1 MKSLPPGGKPLLL
14 ALFAALLVPVFTVA
28 QSTGG
33 TITGTVQDPRGVG
46 VANAIVLLTNVET
59 GVTIGNKTGRMGE
72 YTFLDVPVGLYR
84 VQSGAEGF
92 QLTARKPFRLD
103 VNQTI
108 TLSIRLQPGKATEPV
123 EEAADHV
130 LVDISSTQMGAVI
143 NDEMITG
150 LPLNAR
156 DTYQFLQLQPGVQGI
171 GGADL
176 FYGSNQPGAVSVNG
190 GRGRANNFS
199 VNGGDANDLFVN
211 APAIQPSPDAVQEF
225 RVLTNTFNAE
235 FGRNSGSAINIITP
249 SGSNAF
255 HGSAYEFFRND
266 ALDSKGFFDFVK
278 PDNRQNQFGATLG
291 GPIRKDR
298 TFFFGSYEG
307 RRLTQGISSDPVLVP
322 TAAERA
328 GDFSATP
335 FDPTATLN
343 SVTVASILNAR
354 PGCAAAISAAGG
366 APPAAGTAWGQIF
379 PNSVVPT
386 ACLDPVASSL
396 TSLYVPQANSPGG
409 IFRVAPDEF
418 ANSQQFTLK
427 LDHKLS
433 SAQSLHGYYYFIDGT
448 DAQPFTRFQA
458 SLPNLL
464 PGFGNN
470 NAERSQQLSVADNWS
485 LGPKSVNE
493 VRFAFLRESQGTF
506 LHPQRTNLVTNSCNG
521 SATAFCFTGTT
532 DTPGIITP
540 NSRLGITPNLGP
552 NHEGV
557 PFISIAGGFT
567 IGNDFEGE
575 LPQTGNTL
583 QWSDNFTRIW
593 GHHTAKFGVDFR
605 RQYFDQT
612 LFFDPNGMFSYSG
625 GGANDLKAT
634 RADGS
639 ENLFANYLLGLPDS
653 FLQGST
659 QTENIR
665 MNALYLFAQDSWK
678 LRPDLTL
685 NYGLR
690 WELNTPMADSGNRI
704 QTFRPGQA
712 TTMFPCQ
719 LSPASQASLG
729 FTDGNCNPGGSA
741 QAVFPLGLVVPGD
754 KGVPPGLTQTYYG
767 AYAPRIGVAW
777 SSFPSRRTSIH
788 AGYGIFYNPLEQL
801 VLEQFQG
808 EPPFGGSSAL
818 GQPLFSTPFL
828 SQNSNCTAAA
838 PCFAGGPGTSP
849 NPFNGILTPA
859 PGTPVD
865 FSTFRPILLF
875 GEMQPNLKA
884 QYSEQYNLGIT
895 HEVARDLVVSVGY
908 VGSQGHRLLASR
920 DLNPGNPQTCLDLIA
935 TLGNGACG
943 PFSADSSF
951 FVPPGTVI
959 APQGLH
965 LPYGPVSFIPGG
977 TVVGPNGITLA
988 GLRQFSSPFCNP
1000 VTGAGC
1006 PPDGIPVFSSI
1017 FAQDE
1022 VANSSYNSLQISVD
1036 KKLAHG
1042 LQFLSAYTFSRSI
1055 DNASSLESLLDPFNF
1070 AASRSLSLFDARHRW
1085 VTSYLWQLPVPKY
1098 SGAKAMMLDN
1108 WTISGI
1114 TAFQTGF
1121 PIPLSSNADQEL
1133 EFSQDFSF
1141 PGRPDQVTPFKT
1153 LNPRNNGGLFFDPT
1167 SFALPALGSLGSAP
1181 RTICCGPGIL
1191 NTDFSVQ
1198 KRFDVAEGKTIE
1210 FRTEAFNIFNH
1221 TQFLNPDGNF
1231 SDGSNFGRVTRARS
1245 PRQIQLALKMHF

>member
-1 MKSLPPGGKPLLL
+1 MKSFSRGRRRLC
-14 ALFAALLVPVFTVA
+14 FALLIAWCLTPAMILA

-33 TITGTVQDPRGVG
+33 TISGIVQDARGR
-46 VANAIVLLTNVET
+46 AIAGAVVLLTNVST
-59 GVTIGNKTGRMGE
+59 SVTVGSKTGRLGE
-72 YTFLDVPVGLYR
+72 YTFLDVPVGTYR
-84 VQSGAEGF
+84 VQSAAEGY
-92 QLTARKPFRLD
+92 QLTVREPIRLD

-108 TLSIRLQPGKATEPV
+108 TLNLPLRTGGEAEDRTPEHVVVDTSATQ
-123 EEAADHV
+123 
-130 LVDISSTQMGAVI
+130 IGAVI
-143 NDEMITG
+143 NDRLISG

-176 FYGSNQPGAVSVNG
+176 FYGSNQAGAVSVNG

-225 RVLTNTFNAE
+225 RVITNTFNAE
-235 FGRNSGSAINIITP
+235 FGRNSGSVVNIITR
-249 SGSNAF
+249 SGSNRF
-255 HGSAYEFFRND
+255 HGSAYEFFGNNVLD
-266 ALDSKGFFDFVK
+266 AKGFFDFVK

-291 GPIRKDR
+291 GPISKDR
-298 TFFFGSYEG
+298 TFFFASYEG

-322 TAAERA
+322 STDERT
-328 GDFSATP
+328 GNFSASP
-335 FDPTATLN
+335 FDPSAALN

-354 PGCAAAISAAGG
+354 PGCAGAISAAGG
-366 APPAAGTAWGQIF
+366 AAPAPGTAWNQIF
-379 PNSVVPT
+379 PNSIVPT
-386 ACLDPVASSL
+386 ACLDPVASNL
-396 TSLYVPQANSPGG
+396 VSLYVPQANSAGG
-409 IFRVAPDEF
+409 IFRAAPDEF
-418 ANSQQFTLK
+418 ADSDQFTLK

-433 SAQSLHGYYYFIDGT
+433 NSQSLHGYYYFIDGT
-448 DAQPFTRFQA
+448 DAQPFTRFQQA
-458 SLPNLL
+458 LPNLL

-470 NAERSQQLSVADNWS
+470 NATRSQQFSLADTWS
-485 LGPKSVNE
+485 PNSSSVNE
-493 VRFAFLRESQGTF
+493 ARFAFLRESEGTF
-506 LHPQRTNLVTNSCNG
+506 LHPQHTNLVTNSCNG
-521 SATAFCFTGTT
+521 AAAAFCFTGTT

-540 NSRLGITPNLGP
+540 NSKLGITPNLGA

-575 LPQTGNTL
+575 LPQTGNTF
-583 QWSDNFTRIW
+583 QWSDNFTKVW
-593 GHHTAKFGVDFR
+593 GRHTAKFGADFR
-605 RQYFDQT
+605 RQFFNQT

-625 GGANDLKAT
+625 GGPNDLKAT
-634 RADGS
+634 RPDGT

-653 FLQGST
+653 FLQGAT

-678 LRPDLTL
+678 IRPNLTL

-690 WELNTPMADSGNRI
+690 WELNTPMADSGNRV

-712 TTMFPCQ
+712 TTVFPCQ
-719 LSPASQASLG
+719 LSAASQSSLG
-729 FTDGNCNPGGSA
+729 FSDGNCNPGGSA
-741 QAVFPLGLVVPGD
+741 EAVFPLGLVVPGD
-754 KGVPPGLTQTYYG
+754 KGVPSGLTQTYYG
-767 AYAPRIGVAW
+767 AYAPRIGIAW
-777 SSFPSRRTSIH
+777 SPFPSRSTSIH

-801 VLEQFQG
+801 VMEQFQG
-808 EPPFGGSSAL
+808 EPPFGGSSSL
-818 GQPLFSTPFL
+818 GQPLFSTPYV
-828 SQNSNCTAAA
+828 SQNSNCTAAL
-838 PCFAGGPGTSP
+838 PCVLGGPGTSP
-849 NPFNGILTPA
+849 NPFNGVLTPA

-865 FSTFRPILLF
+865 FSIFRPILLF

-884 QYSEQYNLGIT
+884 QYSEQYNLSIT
-895 HEVARDLVVSVGY
+895 HELARDLVLSVGY

-920 DLNPGNPQTCLDLIA
+920 DLNPGNAQTCLDLIA

-943 PFSADSSF
+943 PFSADNSF

-965 LPYGPVSFIPGG
+965 LPYGPVNFLPGG
-977 TVVGPNGITLA
+977 TVVGPSGITLV
-988 GLRQFSSPFCNP
+988 GLRQYSSPFCNP
-1000 VTGAGC
+1000 ATGAGC

-1022 VANSSYNSLQISVD
+1022 VANSSYNSLQVSVE
-1036 KKLAHG
+1036 KKLSHG
-1042 LQFLSAYTFSRSI
+1042 LEFLSAYTFSKSI

-1085 VTSYLWQLPVPKY
+1085 VTSYLWQLPIPGY
-1098 SGAKAMMLDN
+1098 SGVKGALLDN

-1121 PIPLSSNADQEL
+1121 PIALMSNADQEL

-1141 PGRPDQVTPFKT
+1141 PGRPDLVAPFRT
-1153 LNPRNNGGLFFDPT
+1153 LNPRSNGGLFFDP
-1167 SFALPALGSLGSAP
+1167 SAFALPTLGSLGSAP
-1181 RTICCGPGIL
+1181 RTICCGPGIV
-1191 NTDFSVQ
+1191 NTDLSLQ
-1198 KRFDVAEGKTIE
+1198 KTLTLAEGKNIE

-1245 PRQIQLALKMHF
+1245 PRQIQLALKLHF

>member
-1 MKSLPPGGKPLLL
+1 MKVFSRRSKR
-14 ALFAALLVPVFTVA
+14 LFAALFMVLFLNVAILA
-28 QSTGG
+28 QSIGG
-33 TITGTVQDPRGVG
+33 TITGTVRDPQGAG
-46 VANAIVLLTNVET
+46 IANAVVLLTNVQT
-59 GVTIGNKTGRMGE
+59 GLTVGNTTGRMGE
-72 YTFLDVPVGLYR
+72 YTFLDLPVGVYGVR
-84 VQSGAEGF
+84 SGAEGF
-92 QLTARKPFRLD
+92 QATAWKPFHLD
-103 VNQTI
+103 VNETV
-108 TLSIRLQPGKATEPV
+108 TLNIRLQSGKTAEVV
-123 EEAADHV
+123 EEATDHV
-130 LVDISSTQMGAVI
+130 LVDITSTQLGAVI
-143 NDEMITG
+143 NDQMIVG

-235 FGRNSGSAINIITP
+235 FGRNSGSVINIVTR

-255 HGSAYEFFRND
+255 HGSAYEFFRNN
-266 ALDSKGFFDFVK
+266 ALDAKGYFDFVN

-291 GPIRKDR
+291 GPIKKNS
-298 TFFFGSYEG
+298 TFFFSSYEE

-322 TAAERA
+322 TAVERT
-328 GDFSATP
+328 GNFSATP
-335 FDPTATLN
+335 FDSSATLS

-354 PGCAAAISAAGG
+354 PGCSAAIGAAGG
-366 APPAAGTAWGQIF
+366 VAPAPGVGWSQIF

-386 ACLDPVASSL
+386 ACLDPVAASL
-396 TSLYVPQANSPGG
+396 VSLYVPQANSPNGV
-409 IFRVAPDEF
+409 FQTAPNEF
-418 ANSQQFTLK
+418 ANSEQFTLK

-433 SAQSLHGYYYFIDGT
+433 SAQSLNGYYYFIDGT
-448 DAQPFTRFQA
+448 DDQPFTRFQA
-458 SLPNLL
+458 ALPNLL

-470 NAERSQQLSVADNWS
+470 NATRSQQFSLADTWILS
-485 LGPKSVNE
+485 PKSVNE
-493 VRFAFLRESQGTF
+493 VRFSFLRESEGTF
-506 LHPQRTNLVTNSCNG
+506 LHPQRTNLVTQSCTG
-521 SATAFCFTGTT
+521 AASSFCFTGTT

-540 NSRLGITPNLGP
+540 DPKLGITPNLGP

-567 IGNDFEGE
+567 IGNDYEGE
-575 LPQTGNTL
+575 LPQTGNTF

-593 GHHTAKFGVDFR
+593 GHHTAKFGIDFR

-612 LFFDPNGMFSYSG
+612 LFFDPNGMFTYSG
-625 GGANDLKAT
+625 GGANDLKPM
-634 RADGS
+634 RPDGS
-639 ENLFANYLLGLPDS
+639 ENLFANFMLGLPDS

-659 QTENIR
+659 QTENVR
-665 MNALYLFAQDSWK
+665 MNALNLFAQDSWK

-712 TTMFPCQ
+712 TTVFPCQ

-729 FTDGNCNPGGSA
+729 FPDGNCNPGGAA

-754 KGVPPGLTQTYYG
+754 KGVPPGLTQAYYG
-767 AYAPRIGVAW
+767 AYAPRIGIAW
-777 SSFPSRRTSIH
+777 SPFPSHKTSIH
-788 AGYGIFYNPLEQL
+788 AGYGIFYNPMEQL
-801 VLEQFQG
+801 ILEQFQG
-808 EPPFGGSSAL
+808 EPPFGGSSSL
-818 GQPLFSTPFL
+818 GQPLFSTPFI
-828 SQNSNCTAAA
+828 SQNSDCTAAT

-849 NPFNGILTPA
+849 NPFNGILSPA
-859 PGTPVD
+859 SGTPVD
-865 FSTFRPILLF
+865 FSIFRPIVLF
-875 GEMQPNLKA
+875 GEMQSKLKA
-884 QYSEQYNLGIT
+884 QYSEQYNLEIT
-895 HEVARDLVVSVGY
+895 HELARDLVVSIGY

-920 DLNPGNPQTCLDLIA
+920 DLNPGNPLTCLDLIA

-977 TVVGPNGITLA
+977 TIVGPNGLTLA
-988 GLRQFSSPFCNP
+988 GLRQYSSPFCNP
-1000 VTGAGC
+1000 QTGAGC

-1017 FAQDE
+1017 FSQDE
-1022 VANSSYNSLQISVD
+1022 AANSSYNSLQVSVD
-1036 KKLAHG
+1036 KKLSHG
-1042 LQFLSAYTFSRSI
+1042 VQFLSAYTFSKSI
-1055 DNASSLESLLDPFNF
+1055 DNASSFENLLDPFNF

-1085 VTSYLWQLPVPKY
+1085 VTSYLWQLPVPRY
-1098 SGAKAMMLDN
+1098 SGLKEKLLDN

-1121 PIPLSSNADQEL
+1121 PIALMSNADQEL
-1133 EFSQDFSF
+1133 EFSQDFNF
-1141 PGRPDQVTPFKT
+1141 PGRPNLVAPFRT
-1153 LNPRNNGGLFFDPT
+1153 LNPRNNGGLFFPPS
-1167 SFALPALGSLGSAP
+1167 SFALPALGSLGNAP
-1181 RTICCGPGIL
+1181 RTICCGPGIV

-1198 KRFDVAEGKTIE
+1198 KTIQVAEGKTME
-1210 FRTEAFNIFNH
+1210 FRTEAFNVLNH

-1231 SDGSNFGRVTRARS
+1231 SDGPNFGRVTRARS
-1245 PRQIQLALKMHF
+1245 PRQIQLALKMQF

>member
-1 MKSLPPGGKPLLL
+1 MKLLCRRSERL
-14 ALFAALLVPVFTVA
+14 LFVLFISLLVPALAVA

-33 TITGTVQDPRGVG
+33 TIAGTVHDPRGAA
-46 VANAIVLLTNVET
+46 VANAVVLLTNVET
-59 GVTIGNKTGRMGE
+59 GVTVGSRTGHLGE
-72 YTFLDVPVGLYR
+72 YTFLDMPVGLYR
-84 VQSGAEGF
+84 VQSAAEGF
-92 QLTARKPFRLD
+92 RVTVRKAIRLD

-108 TLSIRLQPGKATEPV
+108 TLNIPLQPGQGTEAV
-123 EEAADHV
+123 EETADHV

-143 NDEMITG
+143 NDLLISG
-150 LPLNAR
+150 LPLNTR
-156 DTYQFLQLQPGVQGI
+156 DAYQFLQLQPGVQGI

-176 FYGSNQPGAVSVNG
+176 FYGSNQAGAVSVNG

-199 VNGGDANDLFVN
+199 VNGGDANDLFIN
-211 APAIQPSPDAVQEF
+211 APAIQPSPDAIQEF

-235 FGRNSGSAINIITP
+235 FGRNSGSVVNIVTR

-255 HGSAYEFFRND
+255 HGSAYEFFSNN
-266 ALDSKGFFDFVK
+266 ALDAKGFFDFVK

-291 GPIRKDR
+291 GPARKDH
-298 TFFFGSYEG
+298 TFFFASYEG

-322 TAAERA
+322 TAAERG
-328 GDFSATP
+328 GDFSASP
-335 FDPTATLN
+335 FGPSAALN
-343 SVTVASILNAR
+343 STTVASILNAR
-354 PGCAAAISAAGG
+354 PGCAGAISAAGG
-366 APPAAGTAWGQIF
+366 VAPAPGTPWNRIF

-386 ACLDPVASSL
+386 ACLDPVAASL
-396 TSLYVPQANSPGG
+396 ASLYVPQANSPGG
-409 IFRVAPDEF
+409 IFAAAPDEL

-433 SAQSLHGYYYFIDGT
+433 ASQSLDGYYYFIDGT
-448 DAQPFTRFQA
+448 DAQPFTRFQQQ
-458 SLPNLL
+458 LPNLL
-464 PGFGNN
+464 PGFGND
-470 NAERSQQLSVADNWS
+470 NASRSQQLSVAHTWNLS
-485 LGPKSVNE
+485 PTSVNE
-493 VRFAFLRESQGTF
+493 ARFAFLRESQGTF

-521 SATAFCFTGTT
+521 AAAPFCFTGTT

-540 NSRLGITPNLGP
+540 NAKLGITPNLGAS
-552 NHEGV
+552 HEGV
-557 PFISIAGGFT
+557 PFISIAGGFS

-575 LPQTGNTL
+575 LPQTGNTF
-583 QWSDNFTRIW
+583 QWGDNFTKVW
-593 GHHTAKFGVDFR
+593 GSHTAKFGLDFR

-625 GGANDLKAT
+625 GGPNDLRAT
-634 RADGS
+634 RPDGS
-639 ENLFANYLLGLPDS
+639 QNLFANYMLGLPDS

-678 LRPDLTL
+678 LRPNLTL

-690 WELNTPMADSGNRI
+690 WELNTPMADSGNRV

-712 TTMFPCQ
+712 TTVFPCQ

-729 FTDGNCNPGGSA
+729 FADNNCNPGGSA
-741 QAVFPLGLVVPGD
+741 EAVFPLGLVVPGD
-754 KGVPPGLTQTYYG
+754 QGVPSGLTQTYYG
-767 AYAPRIGVAW
+767 AFAPRIGMAW
-777 SSFPSRRTSIH
+777 SPFPSRKTSIH
-788 AGYGIFYNPLEQL
+788 AGYGIFYNPMEQL
-801 VLEQFQG
+801 VMEQFQG
-808 EPPFGGSSAL
+808 EPPFGGSSSL
-818 GQPLFSTPFL
+818 GQPLFSTPYV
-828 SQNSNCTAAA
+828 SQNSSCTAAT
-838 PCFAGGPGTSP
+838 PCTVGGPGTSP

-865 FSTFRPILLF
+865 FSIFRPILLF
-875 GEMQPNLKA
+875 GEMQPNLKS

-895 HEVARDLVVSVGY
+895 HELARDLVFSIAY

-920 DLNPGNPQTCLDLIA
+920 DLNPGNAQVCLDLIA
-935 TLGNGACG
+935 TLGSGACG

-965 LPYGPVSFIPGG
+965 LPYGPVSFLPGG
-977 TVVGPNGITLA
+977 TVVGSSGITLV
-988 GLRQFSSPFCNP
+988 GLRQYSSPVCSP
-1000 VTGAGC
+1000 TTGTGC

-1017 FAQDE
+1017 FAQDQ
-1022 VANSSYNSLQISVD
+1022 VANSSYNSLQVSIE
-1036 KKLAHG
+1036 KKFSRG
-1042 LQFLSAYTFSRSI
+1042 LQFLSAYTFSKSL

-1070 AASRSLSLFDARHRW
+1070 SATRSLSLFDARHRW

-1098 SGAKAMMLDN
+1098 SGAVGVLLDN
-1108 WTISGI
+1108 WTVSGI

-1121 PIPLSSNADQEL
+1121 PVALSSNADQEL

-1141 PGRPDQVTPFKT
+1141 PGRPDLVAPFKT
-1153 LNPRNNGGLFFDPT
+1153 LNPRNNGGLFFDPS
-1167 SFALPALGSLGSAP
+1167 SFALPSLGSLGSAP
-1181 RTICCGPGIL
+1181 RTICCGPGIV
-1191 NTDFSVQ
+1191 NTDLSLQ
-1198 KRFDVAEGKTIE
+1198 KTFVVREGKSVE

-1245 PRQIQLALKMHF
+1245 PRQIQLALKLHF